1 MITNERQYRIT
12 FAQLAKFKSAIESF
26 NIKEAT
32 VKMKSRQ
39 LAKAQL
45 AALQSECEILT
56 IQVQEY
62 ETLKSGAVEIL
73 KASTLEELPN
83 ILIRARIA
91 KGLSQRDLA
100 ELMGLK
106 EQQIQRYEAEEYASA
121 NIVRLAEVSK
131 ALGINIKET
140 AEFGSSDEPPKI
152 DDSEFAWDQF
162 PIKEMYR
169 RNWFEEFSGSLSE
182 AVEND
187 EELLREFVTKSLDE
201 PVRAAARQR
210 IRLGGVVNRYA
221 LIAWQCRLV
230 SLARRIKL
238 TKKFDKVLLSDGWF
252 RKLAELSCEEE
263 GPQKA
268 AEYLQEFGIRLV
280 VVPHLSNTHLDGAAI
295 LLSGDPVVGMTLRF
309 DRIDNFWFVLF
320 HELIHIKKH
329 LLKGKVESIFDDL
342 EEEADDIEKEADEG
356 ASEILIPSE
365 KWETAL
371 ARYIQ
376 SKDSIEDFA
385 REAGISPA
393 IVAGKIRRES
403 KNYTILNDLI
413 GQGEVRKQ
421 FPGVDFSY

>member
-12 FAQLAKFKSAIESF
+12 CAQLAKFKSAIESF

-32 VKMKSRQ
+32 VMMKSRQ

-45 AALQSECEILT
+45 AALQSEYEILT
-56 IQVQEY
+56 MQVQEY

-73 KASTLEELPN
+73 KASTLEELPS
-83 ILIRARIA
+83 ILIKARIV

-121 NIVRLAEVSK
+121 NIVRLAEVAK
-131 ALGINIKET
+131 ALGISIKET
-140 AEFGSSDEPPKI
+140 AEFGSSGEPPKI

-169 RNWFEEFSGSLSE
+169 RNWFEGFSGSLSE
-182 AVEND
+182 AVENT

-210 IRLGGVVNRYA
+210 IRLGGIVNRYA
-221 LIAWQCRLV
+221 LIAWQCRLI
-230 SLARRIKL
+230 SLARKVKPP
-238 TKKFDKVLLSDGWF
+238 KKFSKQVLSDEWF
-252 RKLAELSCEEE
+252 KMLTGLSCEED

-268 AEYLQEFGIRLV
+268 VEYLQKVGIRLV
-280 VVPHLSNTHLDGAAI
+280 VVPHLSNTHLDGAVI
-295 LLSGDPVVGMTLRF
+295 LLSGDPVIGMTLRY
-309 DRIDNFWFVLF
+309 DRIDNFWFVLL
-320 HELIHIKKH
+320 HELIHIKEH
-329 LLKGKVESIFDDL
+329 LLKGKIESIFDDL
-342 EEEADDIEKEADEG
+342 EAEANDIEKEADES

-365 KWETAL
+365 KWEIAL
-371 ARYIQ
+371 ARFVR
-376 SKDSIEDFA
+376 SKESIEAFSK
-385 REAGISPA
+385 EIKVSSA
-393 IVAGKIRRES
+393 IIAGKIRREAE
-403 KNYTILNDLI
+403 NYTILTDMV

-421 FPGVDFSY
+421 FPEIDFSY